1 MSKLYQLGQ
10 ADPADGSFREMLV
23 NLAKAPGRRLKRL
36 VPSGSP
42 RCVVLQ
48 AAAWVGAR
56 PLTAWALVPPESSE
70 EHSDKGLFGLA
81 FAGKLLR

>member
-1 MSKLYQLGQ
+1 
-10 ADPADGSFREMLV
+10 
-23 NLAKAPGRRLKRL
+23 

-42 RCVVLQ
+42 RCVLLQ
-48 AAAWVGAR
+48 AAAWVGAQ
-56 PLTAWALVPPESSE
+56 PLTAWALVPPKSSE